1 MPALQGWTW
10 NPNKKGSDITLSNN
24 NLTLT
29 KNSLGWNRGVV
40 FGSQEFKGGDQYFQ
54 VRFDKGAYIMVGVAV
69 PSAFTDNL
77 THGNSSSAFLYSS
90 SGSVYGTLGTS
101 PSGSAAFAANDTV
114 GVHLVWN
121 GTNSTYDLNYY
132 KNGINQGTFVR
143 NIRIPIVAA
152 VEAYDQGA
160 TATLDSRAKKPN

>member
-1 MPALQGWTW
+1 
-10 NPNKKGSDITLSNN
+10 LSNN

-29 KNSLGWNRGVV
+29 KNNVTAWKVV

-54 VRFDKGAYIMVGVAV
+54 VRIDKSVNVMVGVAA
-69 PSAFTDNL
+69 PSAFTDGTIYN
-77 THGNSSSAFLYSS
+77 TSSGAFLYYNGAIY
-90 SGSVYGTLGTS
+90 GSLGTNT
-101 PSGSAAFAANDTV
+101 SGATTFAPNDTV

-121 GTNSTYDLNYY
+121 GTNSTYDMNYY

-152 VEAYDQGA
+152 VELYEQGG
-160 TATLDSRAKKPN
+160 TVTLDSRAKKPN